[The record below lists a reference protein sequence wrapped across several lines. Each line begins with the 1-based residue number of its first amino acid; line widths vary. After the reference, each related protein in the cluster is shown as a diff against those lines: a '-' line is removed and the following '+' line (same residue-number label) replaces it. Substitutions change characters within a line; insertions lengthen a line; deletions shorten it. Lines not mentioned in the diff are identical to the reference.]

1 MAAGT
6 LQPRWGQPLTGIISF
21 IVFTVVAWI
30 TWFLFSDPRGPVG
43 WFPYPF
49 VMYLAMMILVGLWQH
64 MFLGDWPF
72 ANLKQPLRGIVMTV
86 ANLVLVWFVIDV
98 LFYRVLGVGFNFL
111 SYYGLEAAN
120 LAAKLPK
127 MADPGATGKMA
138 QVAVVGFVLIGF
150 YTYPVFTI
158 FFGKWPVMPSNLAQP
173 NRGLAEIGWASLV
186 TLFCYAVLI
195 APFFGLLFPGAAIN
209 PPWWEAV
216 GGTKHIHYVFGWW
229 EWAIVI
235 LFMTPNV
242 WRMKPWTLI
251 TLPQPWKGWLST
263 ARSFVAA
270 YAIALLCRQLI
281 PMWVP
286 ADTFHHLET
295 AKGVAEVQRFLWI
308 HSAEIAG
315 FTLIPFLIWH
325 HYFDD
330 MAPGDV
336 DGWGGFFFRT
346 AGVLLFAAV
355 LYWIFYYGNFGHWGL
370 GNHHMG
376 ELAERFSHG
385 ESLVWNFWWIIPL
398 LWNEWFFH
406 KWPFYVHKD

>member
-21 IVFTVVAWI
+21 VVFTAIALV

-86 ANLVLVWFVIDV
+86 ANLVIVWFVIDV

-120 LAAKLPK
+120 LAGKLPK
-127 MADPGATGKMA
+127 LAEPGATGKMA

-263 ARSFVAA
+263 ALSFVAA

-295 AKGVAEVQRFLWI
+295 AKGAAEVQRFLWI

-346 AGVLLFAAV
+346 AGVLLFAAL
-355 LYWIFYYGNFGHWGL
+355 LYW
-370 GNHHMG
+370 
-376 ELAERFSHG
+376 
-385 ESLVWNFWWIIPL
+385 
-398 LWNEWFFH
+398 
-406 KWPFYVHKD
+406 